1 MDVYE
6 GYEDAPEAVE
16 LDGGDDGDVVVPLA
30 PGDAAYLVEGGLS
43 LSAASAG
50 GAGGGAVEEEE
61 AAIDSV
67 VLKFLGNFHRAVRE
81 QNTGEIQAIYESTWN
96 ALTERFY
103 SKSAWPSGNAVA
115 AHINDDGKGGNERG
129 TEGTR
134 ERGNEGTRERGRG
147 NEGTRERGTESG
159 RKDEGWG
166 PGWKEG
172 GRQCLSSTNHGTRPA
187 PTFLEIFLLCKPQIR
202 SF

>member
-1 MDVYE
+1 MYE

-50 GAGGGAVEEEE
+50 GAGGVAVEEEE

-115 AHINDDGKGGNERG
+115 AHINDDGKGGNEG
-129 TEGTR
+129 QG
-134 ERGNEGTRERGRG
+134 ERGNEGTRD
-147 NEGTRERGTESG
+147 
-159 RKDEGWG
+159 RKRAQG
-166 PGWKEG
+166 
-172 GRQCLSSTNHGTRPA
+172 
-187 PTFLEIFLLCKPQIR
+187 
-202 SF
+202 